1 MSVTAIIPVRSGSV
15 RCKNKNNRLFSDTSL
30 LELKINVLKQVP
42 NISKIIVSSSDTY
55 LLNIASKMGVLQH
68 NRDPSF
74 STNDITGSE
83 LFHCLANAVSEKHM
97 MYVTCVSPFVQPGT
111 YKDAIEKYFLHLE
124 NGNYDSVIS
133 TKRVTEFL
141 WDKSGPLN
149 YDPYLA
155 PPSQLLPNIQSLTF
169 GFCIVST
176 RHVQTSSSI
185 VGNKPLLYELNE
197 LESIDIDT
205 PFDFTVAELLYSNGF
220 YTYNDIL
227 CHDSLTQSHSSKNLP
242 FKILDCTIRD
252 GGYLNN
258 WMYSFE
264 EVLEIYKASSL
275 TGIEYFEVGFICSNS
290 QQEESNGRWWN
301 VCESDFAQLKR
312 ENPSGSKLAA
322 MILIENVHKITHK
335 ITHLDMIRILVNP
348 KKLEL
353 AANIQ
358 LFKEHINKL
367 IALGYD
373 ISINLA
379 YVDIL
384 SLDEFE
390 SLLQLIQNIPSIKY
404 VCIADTFG
412 SISTTKLKYL
422 MRIIKYYSNAEIGF
436 HGHNNT
442 QRAVHNSIEAI
453 RNGASLIDVTLQGQG
468 RGGGNTP
475 SELFL
480 QHVNHSFNTNYNI
493 LPILQLLD
501 NYNVSESDKLD
512 ILYTLSGLKKIHPDI
527 ALTCLRKNKTVA
539 SAFENLASFSNK

>member
-15 RCKNKNNRLFSDTSL
+15 RCKNKNNRLFSHTSL

-42 NISKIIVSSSDTY
+42 NISKIIVSSSDTS
-55 LLNIASKMGVLQH
+55 LLDIAGKMGVLQH
-68 NRDPSF
+68 NRDPYF

-83 LFHCLANAVSEKHM
+83 LFNCLANAVSDQHM
-97 MYVTCVSPFVQPGT
+97 MYVTCVSPFVQSRT

-124 NGNYDSVIS
+124 NGNHDSVIS

-149 YDPYLA
+149 YDPCLA

-205 PFDFTVAELLYSNGF
+205 PFDFTIAELLYSNGF
-220 YTYNDIL
+220 YTHNDIL
-227 CHDSLTQSHSSKNLP
+227 CHDLLTQSHSSKNVT
-242 FKILDCTIRD
+242 FKVLDCTIRD

-275 TGIEYFEVGFICSNS
+275 AGIEYFEVGFICNS
-290 QQEESNGRWWN
+290 QQEENNGRWWN
-301 VCESDFAQLKR
+301 ICESDFTLLKCA
-312 ENPSGSKLAA
+312 NPSGSQLAA
-322 MILIENVHKITHK
+322 MILAENINKINHKFCD
-335 ITHLDMIRILVNP
+335 LDMIRILVNP
-348 KKLEL
+348 KKSKL

-358 LFKEHINKL
+358 LFKGHINKL
-367 IALGYD
+367 ISLGYD
-373 ISINLA
+373 ISINIA

-384 SLDEFE
+384 SLDEFK
-390 SLLQLIQNIPSIKY
+390 SLLEIIRNVPSIKY

-412 SISTTKLKYL
+412 SISTTKLKHL
-422 MRIIKYYSNAEIGF
+422 IRIIRYYSNAKIGF

-442 QRAVHNSIEAI
+442 QRAIHNSIEAI
-453 RNGASLIDVTLQGQG
+453 RNGASLIDVTLQGKG

-475 SELFL
+475 SEIFL
-480 QHVNHSFNTNYNI
+480 QHVNHLFNTNYNI
-493 LPILQLLD
+493 LPILHLLD
-501 NYNVSESDKLD
+501 NYNISKSDKLY
-512 ILYTLSGLKKIHPDI
+512 ILYTLSGLKKVHPDI
-527 ALTCLRKNKTVA
+527 ALTCLKTNKTVA
-539 SAFENLASFSNK
+539 SAFENLYTQN